1 MQANMQAALSSALL
15 SEAALLH
22 SLRKVLCASA
32 SLRSKWQNNASTT
45 FGLYLPKSEAISPFI
60 SLKQTLKQFTTMA
73 IGYGYSNRS
82 DRYRHKPSLNL
93 KTTMEKRELWKIVI
107 QTLIT
112 ILTAIGTSLGVVSCM
127 WKSYEWW
134 VTSYEWISYEW

>member
-1 MQANMQAALSSALL
+1 MQAALSSALL
-15 SEAALLH
+15 SEASLLH
-22 SLRKVLCASA
+22 SC
-32 SLRSKWQNNASTT
+32 T
-45 FGLYLPKSEAISPFI
+45 PKRN
-60 SLKQTLKQFTTMA
+60 LKQFTTMA

-93 KTTMEKRELWKIVI
+93 TLKQLTTMEKRELWKIVI

-127 WKSYEWW
+127 
-134 VTSYEWISYEW
+134 